1 MAETA
6 VTALELKVLQQ
17 WDTPTICNGLEL
29 LGAEYR
35 TRGSPS
41 STCSASIR
49 RCRPSSGMRAP
60 R

>member
-29 LGAEYR
+29 LG
-35 TRGSPS
+35 GH
-41 STCSASIR
+41 
-49 RCRPSSGMRAP
+49 G
-60 R
+60 